1 MSLIDEAAPPR
12 NSRAEFASGS
22 GGLDVPKADS
32 GRSALPTAIRRPP
45 QFRQRR
51 QRPEQQIQR
60 AVFEHLRTRGAPG
73 IFAWHPFSGGL
84 RSKLEAAIYKGLG
97 ARAGLPDVMI
107 LHRGK
112 LSCIELKTT
121 TGRLSPAQEETLIAL
136 RAAGA
141 TACHV
146 HSLDQGLRLLEAWG
160 LLRGRKQ

>member
-1 MSLIDEAAPPR
+1 MSLIDEAAR
-12 NSRAEFASGS
+12 EFASGS
-22 GGLDVPKADS
+22 GGLDVPKAAS
-32 GRSALPTAIRRPP
+32 GRSVDLPTAIRRPP

-51 QRPEQQIQR
+51 QRPEQQIQC

-112 LSCIELKTT
+112 LFCIELKTT

-160 LLRGRKQ
+160 LLRGRTQQ